1 MRCSSF
7 RRSSLLLGFGLLLAC
22 SSAGRESEP
31 ETAIESQ
38 PEAPAPIPAPA
49 GDEPRGP
56 TVGAPAPTLALDSL
70 SGEHVRLPVADG
82 TRATV
87 LIFGSFS

>member
-31 ETAIESQ
+31 EAAIESQ
-38 PEAPAPIPAPA
+38 PEAQAPVT
-49 GDEPRGP
+49 DEPRGP